1 MAQNERGARPF
12 LRPGGPGARFAEAER
27 AADARGT
34 LRRLFGYFAGEK
46 PAVAGVFISVA
57 LATLFGVLA
66 PLLQSRAIDILA
78 GTEQGRIG
86 SVLLLM
92 TAVYLLY
99 CGAKLL
105 QGRLSA
111 GLSQRLVLRL
121 RAQIFGKLV
130 RLPVPYM
137 DSHSH
142 GDVMS
147 RMTND
152 VESLSSAASM
162 SLPSVFSGV
171 LMIAG
176 ASAAMFWSCWQ
187 LALVSFASMLLT
199 AVATRLLSGPVRR
212 CSRTRQALLGE
223 LNGRVEEFVS
233 GYRTVTACGRG
244 ERSAEEFCA
253 VSDRLL
259 RAGIQAD
266 ALSGIFG
273 PLANA
278 VSNLTFII
286 VTVCG
291 GYFAVEGII
300 SVGVISAFLVYA
312 RLLGRPVNELAM
324 VAGQLMSA
332 VAAAER
338 VFAMLDEAEEDM
350 GGEDFRPGGGAGI
363 TFEGVSFGYVPGRDV
378 LKDVSFSIP
387 AGQKAALV
395 GSSGS
400 GKTTVANLLMRFY
413 EPGRGRILVGGQDI
427 AKVSRSSLRRSMDIV
442 LQDVSLLS
450 DTVRVNLG
458 YAREGASDGE
468 LWLAAERGRCS
479 ALIRMLPQ
487 GMDTVLEASGASLS
501 QGERQLLSIARSF
514 AADPDV
520 LILDEATASVDTR
533 TEKEIQ
539 AAMREVM
546 LGRTAI
552 IIAHRLS
559 TIRDA
564 DIILVMDGGRIV
576 EKGRHGELMTRRG
589 RYWELCRL
597 QLAGR
602 ET

>member
-1 MAQNERGARPF
+1 MASNERRAAAF
-12 LRPGGPGARFAEAER
+12 LRPGGPGARFAETEH
-27 AADARGT
+27 AADSRRA
-34 LRRLFGYFAGEK
+34 LRRLFGYFAEEK
-46 PAVAGVFISVA
+46 PAVAGVFLSVA
-57 LATLFGVLA
+57 LATLFGVIA

-78 GTEQGRIG
+78 GTAQGGIG
-86 SVLLLM
+86 AVLLLM
-92 TAVYLLY
+92 TALYLLY
-99 CGAKLL
+99 CGTKLL

-121 RAQIFGKLV
+121 RARIFGKLV

-162 SLPSVFSGV
+162 SLPSVCSGV

-176 ASAAMFWSCWQ
+176 ASAAMLWCCWQ

-199 AVATRLLSGPVRR
+199 AAATHLLSGPVRSF
-212 CSRTRQALLGE
+212 SRKRQALLGD
-223 LNGRVEEFVS
+223 LNGRIEEFVS

-253 VSDRLL
+253 VSDSLL
-259 RAGIQAD
+259 RAGIKAD
-266 ALSGIFG
+266 ALGGIFG
-273 PLANA
+273 PLTNA

-291 GYFAVEGII
+291 GYFAVEGAI
-300 SVGVISAFLVYA
+300 SVGVVSAFLVYA

-332 VAAAER
+332 LAAAER
-338 VFAMLDEAEEDM
+338 VFALLDEAEEDM
-350 GGEDFRPGGGAGI
+350 GGEGFQTVHGADI
-363 TFEGVSFGYVPGRDV
+363 VFEGVSFGYVPGRDV
-378 LKDVSFSIP
+378 LKDVSFTVR

-413 EPGRGRILVGGQDI
+413 DPGRGRILIGGQDI
-427 AKVSRSSLRRSMDIV
+427 SGVSRSSLRRSMDIV

-450 DTVRVNLG
+450 DTVRVNLS
-458 YAREGASDGE
+458 YAREGVSDGD
-468 LWLAAERGRCS
+468 LWRAAERCRC
-479 ALIRMLPQ
+479 AGLIRMLPQ
-487 GMDTVLEASGASLS
+487 GMETVLDLSGAGLS

-514 AADPDV
+514 AADPEV

-533 TEKEIQ
+533 TEKEVQ

-546 LGRTAI
+546 RGRTAI

-576 EKGRHGELMTRRG
+576 ESGRHEELLDRRG

-597 QLAGR
+597 QLAGK